1 MIRVIDKKEKI
12 IIEWNGI
19 ISRIGRLNKE
29 MENVISHT
37 HNLVCRLS
45 SKLIYIYIS
54 DLYINQIKEIS
65 SSWKC
70 DNYEANEDEMTSI
83 HDKELVNGLINA
95 LSENKQYLKD

>member
-45 SKLIYIYIS
+45 SKLIYIYK
-54 DLYINQIKEIS
+54 NQIKEIS